1 MGVAPS
7 VNPGKLSRRCT
18 AARASAA
25 AAASATAAASLKAA
39 CVAVRASPAARVNA
53 SIPPKELRMAIQA
66 QAASSPMAVRMVTML
81 YSES

>member
-1 MGVAPS
+1 MGVTPS
-7 VNPGKLSRRCT
+7 VNPGRLSRRCT

-53 SIPPKELRMAIQA
+53 SMPPKELRMAIQA
-66 QAASSPMAVRMVTML
+66 QAACLPKAVGTVTML
-81 YSES
+81 HSKP